1 MQLHKGFCVGFKRE
15 GRGGGISGGFYQ
27 GRGLQ
32 YKRYRKKGSKCVD
45 ETSIQQSI
53 KRRFIFLG
61 TEQDTSYETIRKI
74 LEVQKSSS
82 LTMDKLVAC

>member
-32 YKRYRKKGSKCVD
+32 YKHYTKKVRNVLMKPASSRVLKDV
-45 ETSIQQSI
+45 
-53 KRRFIFLG
+53 
-61 TEQDTSYETIRKI
+61 
-74 LEVQKSSS
+74 SSS
-82 LTMDKLVAC
+82 WEQNKTQVMKQYAKSWRYKNQVL